1 MASEFDP
8 IPGRPV
14 SPEPMRTDPV
24 VEPRS
29 GMGTIGILAGLA
41 VAVVLG
47 LLFWNMS
54 DHSKTATNNTAPG
67 VTTGSS
73 TAPALPN
80 TTGTSNTPAPGAP
93 ARVITP
99 DANKTNSK

>member
-8 IPGRPV
+8 ITRRPIT
-14 SPEPMRTDPV
+14 PEPMRMDPA

-29 GMGTIGILAGLA
+29 SLGTIGILAGLA

-54 DHSKTATNNTAPG
+54 DRSKTATNNTAPG

-73 TAPALPN
+73 TAPALPS
-80 TTGTSNTPAPGAP
+80 TTGTSNTAAPGAP
-93 ARVITP
+93 DVVITA
-99 DANKTNSK
+99 DAKKTDGK

>member
-1 MASEFDP
+1 
-8 IPGRPV
+8 
-14 SPEPMRTDPV
+14 
-24 VEPRS
+24 
-29 GMGTIGILAGLA
+29 MGTIGILAGLA

-54 DHSKTATNNTAPG
+54 DRSNTASNNTTPG

-73 TAPALPN
+73 TAPALPS

-93 ARVITP
+93 VRVITP
-99 DANKTNSK
+99 DANKTDTK